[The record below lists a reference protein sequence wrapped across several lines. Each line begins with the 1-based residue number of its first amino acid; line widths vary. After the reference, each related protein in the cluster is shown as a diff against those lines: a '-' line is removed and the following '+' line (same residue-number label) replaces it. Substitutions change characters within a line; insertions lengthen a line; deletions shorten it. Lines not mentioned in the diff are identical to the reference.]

1 MRTSA
6 ARLERPERLM
16 DRILDTT
23 FETRRAAIWKVN
35 RRWVFASAAAVALL
49 VMFAGLANAPRD
61 LAWALALGA
70 GSLLAV
76 TLTRI
81 VKALNGLYRCPN
93 CDVLPYQSLNEYKCG
108 GLGPSRSDFMSPTHC
123 PKCGT
128 RLR

>member
-1 MRTSA
+1 
-6 ARLERPERLM
+6 M
-16 DRILDTT
+16 DRIPDTT

-35 RRWVFASAAAVALL
+35 RRWMVASAAAVVLV

-61 LAWALALGA
+61 LAWVLALGA

-81 VKALNGLYRCPN
+81 VKALNVLYRCPN
-93 CDVLPYQSLNEYKCG
+93 CGALPYQSLNEYKCG
-108 GLGPSRSDFMSPTHC
+108 GLGPSRSNFMSPTHC